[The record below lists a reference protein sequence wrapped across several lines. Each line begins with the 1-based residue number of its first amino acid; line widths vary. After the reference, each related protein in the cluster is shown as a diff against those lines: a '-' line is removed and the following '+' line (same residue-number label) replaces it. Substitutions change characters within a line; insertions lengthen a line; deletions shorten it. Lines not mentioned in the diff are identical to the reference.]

1 MMYNKYEALFPL
13 IPSASSS
20 HKKHVH
26 KPPDFPKKPVPPYS
40 KYVTERYK
48 VIKQENVWPPSC
60 LPPLARADL
69 HPVLQEDLIRVEAA
83 SGYRERRIQRML
95 SKGRRSLESIQ
106 AGDGAVPQGR
116 GGVQAQAQGRDDSR
130 RFDFQ
135 PKGYEPL

>member
-48 VIKQENVWPPSC
+48 VIKNENVWNPS
-60 LPPLARADL
+60 
-69 HPVLQEDLIRVEAA
+69 
-83 SGYRERRIQRML
+83 
-95 SKGRRSLESIQ
+95 
-106 AGDGAVPQGR
+106 
-116 GGVQAQAQGRDDSR
+116 
-130 RFDFQ
+130 
-135 PKGYEPL
+135 